1 MVVTRILQIGL
12 ACFACLLA
20 SGAGAQENRLNSE
33 FSVFGGVRLGGEI
46 EVEESKE
53 VYEADDASSF
63 GIIWNTEHSRETEW
77 EVYFSRQQTDFEL
90 DDPQL
95 LVPVIE
101 LDMYT
106 LQLGGTYLFDG
117 AFRNND
123 AVQPYMALTLG
134 GTHVK
139 SDADGGDSDT
149 FFSGSIGLGLKFRRG
164 ERLGFRL
171 EGRLHST
178 LVDESSRV
186 FCSVGPVE
194 NICAVQVEGDALGQ
208 FEAFAGISFRF

>member
-1 MVVTRILQIGL
+1 MVVTRTLKIGM

-20 SGAGAQENRLNSE
+20 GGAIAQENRLNSE
-33 FSVFGGVRLGGEI
+33 FSVFGGVRLGGE
-46 EVEESKE
+46 VDVDESNE

-63 GIIWNTEHSRETEW
+63 GIIWNTDHSRETEW

-90 DDPQL
+90 SDPL
-95 LVPVIE
+95 LVVPVIE
-101 LDMYT
+101 LEMYT

-117 AFRNND
+117 AFYSD
-123 AVQPYMALTLG
+123 TVQPYMAMTAG
-134 GTHVK
+134 GTHIK

-171 EGRLHST
+171 EGRLHAT
-178 LVDESSRV
+178 LIDDSSRV

-194 NICAVQVEGDALGQ
+194 NVCAVDVEGDALGQ

>member
-1 MVVTRILQIGL
+1 M
-12 ACFACLLA
+12 
-20 SGAGAQENRLNSE
+20 
-33 FSVFGGVRLGGEI
+33 FGGVRLGGEI
-46 EVEESKE
+46 DVEESSE

-63 GIIWNTEHSRETEW
+63 GIIWNTEHSRDTEW
-77 EVYFSRQQTDFEL
+77 EVYFSRQQTEFEL
-90 DDPQL
+90 DDPL
-95 LVPVIE
+95 LVVPVIE

-117 AFRNND
+117 AFQSD
-123 AVQPYMALTLG
+123 TVQPYMAMTLG
-134 GTHVK
+134 GTHIK

-149 FFSGSIGLGLKFRRG
+149 FISGSIGLGLKFRRG

-178 LVDESSRV
+178 LVEESSRI

-194 NICAVQVEGDALGQ
+194 NVCAVEVEGDALGQ